1 MKFEVINR
9 DGAVVFNTE
18 YKECIP
24 SLQELKDMES
34 GGYKFRIDGK
44 MVKASNIDAL
54 PGSHNDDRAAPSKH
68 SIQARQASVAKDQD
82 SKPKKPA
89 SKTKTAKRKLF

>member
-9 DGAVVFNTE
+9 DGVVVFNTE

-44 MVKASNIDAL
+44 TMKVSKIDVLQESN
-54 PGSHNDDRAAPSKH
+54 NDDRAAPSKP
-68 SIQARQASVAKDQD
+68 SIHARQVSVANVHD
-82 SKPKKPA
+82 SKPKKVA

>member
-9 DGAVVFNTE
+9 DGVVVFNTE

-34 GGYKFRIDGK
+34 SGYKFRVDGK
-44 MVKASNIDAL
+44 TVKAGKIDVL
-54 PGSHNDDRAAPSKH
+54 PEINNDDRAAPSKP
-68 SIQARQASVAKDQD
+68 SIQARQVSVAKVQD
-82 SKPKKPA
+82 SKSKKTA